1 MDVTLSHGDGGGKR
15 GTPGAAAREPKREL
29 TEKKKQVDKMVDY
42 IGKGS
47 PGPGMEKFRVW
58 GRVYQPR
65 RRVTGREVG
74 AEG

>member
-1 MDVTLSHGDGGGKR
+1 
-15 GTPGAAAREPKREL
+15 
-29 TEKKKQVDKMVDY
+29 MVDY

-58 GRVYQPR
+58 GRVYQPG

>member
-1 MDVTLSHGDGGGKR
+1 MGGREERETRCRSQKTLNGGG
-15 GTPGAAAREPKREL
+15 GVEE
-29 TEKKKQVDKMVDY
+29 QVVKMVDY

-47 PGPGMEKFRVW
+47 PGPGVEKFRVW
-58 GRVYQPR
+58 GRVYQPG